1 MRSVLYVALAVV
13 LAGGVIAVAPEAAA
27 VSKGEM
33 RASAEGS
40 MVLDGQ
46 ITIGGQG
53 QVEAF
58 ALDQREKVPADLADF
73 VERSVLTWRFAPVM
87 RDGQPVRA
95 RTDVSIRLSA
105 KAGPGG
111 NDVVTLEGATF
122 GGYDRNSTEQVTS
135 IKLQPPVY
143 PAYALDTGAQ
153 GDVIVIVKVGRDGQ
167 VIDAVAE
174 QVNLRVLTDERR
186 MQKLRDTFA
195 RQTVNTAKRWTFRA
209 PTTGEARDEPFW
221 TVRIPV
227 DYSFSDSASDAGYGK
242 WKVYIPGPRTPATWR
257 TAEQRASDT
266 YGPLAFGGVYMAD
279 VNKGPRLL
287 TPLGG

>member
-1 MRSVLYVALAVV
+1 MRSVLYVALA
-13 LAGGVIAVAPEAAA
+13 LALGGGVMAVVPQAAA
-27 VSKGEM
+27 LSKSEA
-33 RASAEGS
+33 RATAEGS
-40 MVLDGQ
+40 MVLGGQ
-46 ITIGGQG
+46 INIGAEG

-58 ALDQREKVPADLADF
+58 ALDQREKIPADVADF

-95 RTDVSIRLSA
+95 RTVVSIRLSA
-105 KAGPGG
+105 KAGPDG
-111 NDVVTLEGATF
+111 NDMVTLEGATF
-122 GGYDRNSTEQVTS
+122 GGYDRNRTDEVTW

-143 PAYALDTGAQ
+143 PAYALEMGGQ

-167 VIDAVAE
+167 VLDAVAE

-209 PTTGEARDEPFW
+209 PTTGDAKDAPFW
-221 TVRIPV
+221 TIRVPV
-227 DYSFSDSASDAGYGK
+227 DYAFNDSGKQAGYGK
-242 WKVYIPGPRTPATWR
+242 WKVYIPGPRTPASWR
-257 TAEQRASDT
+257 TDEQRASDT
-266 YGPLAFGGVYMAD
+266 YGPLASGGIYMAD
-279 VNKGPRLL
+279 VNNGPRLL